1 MIKNKKASASLNLH
15 PKADAKDDALVSGLW
30 DRHTILLIT
39 GRCKNLWAEI
49 CEKIV
54 KKSKILTKKLL

>member
-49 CEKIV
+49 CEK
-54 KKSKILTKKLL
+54 S